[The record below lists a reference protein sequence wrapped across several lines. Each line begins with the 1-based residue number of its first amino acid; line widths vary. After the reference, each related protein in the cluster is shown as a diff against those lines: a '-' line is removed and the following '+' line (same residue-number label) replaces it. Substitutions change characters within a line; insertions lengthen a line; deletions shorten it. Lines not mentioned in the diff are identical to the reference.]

1 MPTKDGKKEI
11 AKETKRFRN
20 EIDLFG
26 KVNTEVILID
36 KKNVIRLKNH
46 SIFIEMRISSVWSLY
61 KVSVATC

>member
-36 KKNVIRLKNH
+36 EKNVIRLKFTLY
-46 SIFIEMRISSVWSLY
+46 SEKSSNIYRNVDIKCL
-61 KVSVATC
+61 VAV